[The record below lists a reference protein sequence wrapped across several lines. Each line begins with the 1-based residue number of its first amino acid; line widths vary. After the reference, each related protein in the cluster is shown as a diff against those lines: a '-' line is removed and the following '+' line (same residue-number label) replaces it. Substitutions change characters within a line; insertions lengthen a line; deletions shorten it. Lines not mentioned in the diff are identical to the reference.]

1 LTFISPLVK
10 LKQINEEMHMAKSY
24 KLIFRNGPTGDRE
37 FPLEKDILFLGR
49 DVNNDVVVDDSEVSR
64 RHARLSRQG
73 EGYVYE
79 DLGSTNGSFIL
90 GQRITAPTL
99 LMPGT
104 QITIGERVSLD
115 YLVEESDPS
124 ATVVV
129 SRIRP
134 EPAAAVPPAQPV
146 TPPSAV
152 PPAYTPSSQPVTPPV
167 SASMTPPPPMTSMPA
182 PKKKSKGLVV
192 LLIILAV
199 ILVFCIIPWI
209 IVDLTNSYCALF
221 PGFFNAIQAG
231 TCL

>member
-1 LTFISPLVK
+1 
-10 LKQINEEMHMAKSY
+10 MAKSY
-24 KLIFRNGPTGDRE
+24 KLIFKNGPTGDRE
-37 FPLEKDILFLGR
+37 FSLEKDVLFLGR

-99 LMPGT
+99 LVPGT
-104 QITIGERVSLD
+104 EITIGERVSLD

-129 SRIRP
+129 SRIHP
-134 EPAAAVPPAQPV
+134 EPAVAVPPAQPV

-152 PPAYTPSSQPVTPPV
+152 PPTYAPPSQPATPPV
-167 SASMTPPPPMTSMPA
+167 GASMTPPPPMTSMPA

-221 PGFFNAIQAG
+221 PGLFNALQAG